1 MAKTIK
7 LSYHPFL
14 LKLKHTFTVSSF
26 SRNETPVV
34 LTEIE
39 YDGKVGYGE
48 ASLPQYF
55 GETQESVMDFLSKID
70 FKKFEDPTDTDNIL
84 NFVDDIEDGN
94 NAAKA
99 SVDIALHDLI
109 GKLLNV
115 PLFKYFGL
123 SMPENVYTSYT
134 IGIDRKEIIKT
145 KIDEA
150 KDFKYLKIKLGT
162 DNDKETIDTIRS
174 ITNKP
179 LYVDVNQGWNNRQE
193 ALEMIEWLFD
203 KNVILI
209 EQPMPKE
216 HIDDIVWLNE
226 RSPLP
231 IIADESVKR
240 LQDIDKVKDIY
251 SGLNIKLMKSTGL
264 REALLMINKARDY
277 GLKIMLGCM
286 TETSCGV
293 SAVAH
298 LSSLADWIDL
308 DGPLLISNDLFDGIS
323 YINGEIKLNAL
334 PGIGLINKSLFF
346 EQKQHID

>member
-1 MAKTIK
+1 MAQTLK
-7 LSYHPFL
+7 LSYYPYT

-48 ASLPQYF
+48 ASLPQYL
-55 GETQESVMDFLSKID
+55 GETRESVMDFLSKID
-70 FKKFEDPTDTDNIL
+70 FSQFEDPLDNEKIL
-84 NFVDDIEDGN
+84 SYIDDIEDGN

-109 GKLLNV
+109 GKLLKI

-123 SMPENVYTSYT
+123 TKPKNAYTSYT
-134 IGIDRKEIIKT
+134 IGIDKKEIIKT

-162 DNDKETIDTIRS
+162 NNDKEIIETIRS
-174 ITNKP
+174 VTNKP
-179 LYVDVNQGWNNRQE
+179 LYVDANQGWKDKQK
-193 ALEMIEWLFD
+193 ALDMIKWLAE

-216 HIDDIVWLNE
+216 NIDDIAWLNE
-226 RSPLP
+226 KSPLP

-240 LQDIDKVKDIY
+240 LKDIDKVKDIY
-251 SGLNIKLMKSTGL
+251 SGINIKLMKSTGL
-264 REALLMINKARDY
+264 REALIMINKARDF
-277 GLKIMLGCM
+277 GLKVMLGCM
-286 TETSCGV
+286 TETSCAV
-293 SAVAH
+293 SAAAH

-323 YINGEIKLNAL
+323 YINGEIKINNL
-334 PGIGLINKSLFF
+334 PGIGLIKNS
-346 EQKQHID
+346 

>member
-1 MAKTIK
+1 MAKTLK
-7 LSYHPFL
+7 LSYHPYT

-48 ASLPQYF
+48 ASLPQYL

-70 FKKFEDPTDTDNIL
+70 FSQFEDPLDSENIL
-84 NFVDDIEDGN
+84 NYIDNIEDGN

-109 GKLLNV
+109 GTLLKI

-123 SMPENVYTSYT
+123 SKPFNAYTSYT
-134 IGIDRKEIIKT
+134 IGIDSKEIIKT

-162 DNDKETIDTIRS
+162 ENDKEIIETIRS
-174 ITNKP
+174 VTDKP
-179 LYVDVNQGWNNRQE
+179 LYVDVNQGWKDKQK
-193 ALEMIEWLFD
+193 ALDMIKWLAE

-209 EQPMPKE
+209 EQPFPKE
-216 HIDDIVWLNE
+216 NIDDIAWLNE
-226 RSPLP
+226 KSPLP

-240 LQDIDKVKDIY
+240 LKDIDKVKDIY
-251 SGLNIKLMKSTGL
+251 SGINIKLMKSTGL
-264 REALLMINKARDY
+264 REALLMINKARDF
-277 GLKIMLGCM
+277 GLKVMLGCM
-286 TETSCGV
+286 TETSCAV
-293 SAVAH
+293 SAAAH

-323 YINGEIKLNAL
+323 YINGEIKLNEL
-334 PGIGLINKSLFF
+334 SGIGLIKKS
-346 EQKQHID
+346 

>member
-1 MAKTIK
+1 MAKTLK
-7 LSYHPFL
+7 LSYHPYT
-14 LKLKHTFTVSSF
+14 LKLKHTFTVSSY
-26 SRNETPVV
+26 SRIETPVV

-48 ASLPQYF
+48 ASLPQYL
-55 GETQESVMDFLSKID
+55 GETQESVMNFLSKID
-70 FKKFEDPTDTDNIL
+70 FRKFEDPTDSENIL
-84 NFVDDIEDGN
+84 NYVDDIEDGN

-134 IGIDRKEIIKT
+134 IGIDSTEIIKE

-162 DNDKETIDTIRS
+162 DNDKEIIKTIRS
-174 ITNKP
+174 VTNKP
-179 LYVDVNQGWNNRQE
+179 LYVDVNQGWSNRHE
-193 ALEMIEWLFD
+193 ALEMIEWLSE
-203 KNVILI
+203 KNVLLI
-209 EQPMPKE
+209 EQPMQKE
-216 HIDDIVWLNE
+216 NIDDIAWLNE
-226 RSPLP
+226 KSPLP

-240 LQDIDKVKDIY
+240 LKDIEKVKDIY
-251 SGLNIKLMKSTGL
+251 SGINIKLMKSTGL
-264 REALLMINKARDY
+264 REALLMINKARDF
-277 GLKIMLGCM
+277 GLKVMLGCM
-286 TETSCGV
+286 TETSCAV
-293 SAVAH
+293 SAAAH

-323 YINGEIKLNAL
+323 YINGEVKLNSL
-334 PGIGLINKSLFF
+334 PGIGLIKN
-346 EQKQHID
+346 

>member
-1 MAKTIK
+1 MAQTLK
-7 LSYHPFL
+7 LSYYPYT

-48 ASLPQYF
+48 ASLPQYL
-55 GETQESVMDFLSKID
+55 GETRESVMDFLSKID
-70 FKKFEDPTDTDNIL
+70 FSQFKDPLDSENIL
-84 NFVDDIEDGN
+84 NYINNIEDGN

-109 GKLLNV
+109 GKLLEI
-115 PLFKYFGL
+115 PLYKYFGL
-123 SMPENVYTSYT
+123 VNPENLFTSYT
-134 IGIDRKEIIKT
+134 IGIDSKEIIKT

-162 DNDKETIDTIRS
+162 KNDKEIIETIRS
-174 ITNKP
+174 VTNKP
-179 LYVDVNQGWNNRQE
+179 LYVDANQGWKDKQK
-193 ALEMIEWLFD
+193 ALDMIKWLAE

-216 HIDDIVWLNE
+216 NIDDIAWLNE
-226 RSPLP
+226 KSPLP

-240 LQDIDKVKDIY
+240 LKDIDKVKDIY
-251 SGLNIKLMKSTGL
+251 SGINIKLMKSTGL
-264 REALLMINKARDY
+264 REALIMINKARDF
-277 GLKIMLGCM
+277 GLKVMLGCM
-286 TETSCGV
+286 TETSCAV
-293 SAVAH
+293 SAAAH

-323 YINGEIKLNAL
+323 YIKGEMKLNEL
-334 PGIGLINKSLFF
+334 SGIGLIKKN
-346 EQKQHID
+346 

>member
-1 MAKTIK
+1 MAKTLK

-48 ASLPQYF
+48 ASLPQYL
-55 GETQESVMDFLSKID
+55 GETQVSVMDFLSKID
-70 FKKFEDPTDTDNIL
+70 FIKFKNPLDCENIL
-84 NFVDDIEDGN
+84 NYVDNIEEGN

-109 GKLLNV
+109 GKLLEI

-123 SMPENVYTSYT
+123 TKPVNAYTSYT

-145 KIDEA
+145 KIDDA

-162 DNDKETIDTIRS
+162 KNDKEIIDTIRS
-174 ITNKP
+174 VTNKP
-179 LYVDVNQGWNNRQE
+179 LYVDVNQGWSNRQE
-193 ALEMIEWLFD
+193 ALEMIEWLVE

-209 EQPMPKE
+209 EQPLPKE
-216 HIDDIVWLNE
+216 NIDDIAWLNE
-226 RSPLP
+226 KSPLP

-240 LQDIDKVKDIY
+240 LKDIDKVKGIY
-251 SGLNIKLMKSTGL
+251 SGINIKLMKSTGL
-264 REALLMINKARDY
+264 REALLMINKARDF

-286 TETSCGV
+286 TETSCAV
-293 SAVAH
+293 SAAAH
-298 LSSLADWIDL
+298 LASLADWIDL
-308 DGPLLISNDLFDGIS
+308 DGPLLISNDLFDGIA
-323 YINGEIKLNAL
+323 YINGEIMLNNL
-334 PGIGLINKSLFF
+334 WGIGLKKS
-346 EQKQHID
+346 

>member
-1 MAKTIK
+1 MAKTLK
-7 LSYHPFL
+7 LSYHPYT

-34 LTEIE
+34 LTKIE
-39 YDGKVGYGE
+39 YDGKLGYGE

-70 FKKFEDPTDTDNIL
+70 FKKFEDPLDIESILNYVDNIE
-84 NFVDDIEDGN
+84 VGN

-109 GKLLNV
+109 GKLLGI
-115 PLFKYFGL
+115 PLFNYFGL
-123 SMPENVYTSYT
+123 AEPTHAYTSYT

-145 KIDEA
+145 KIDVA

-162 DNDKETIDTIRS
+162 DNDKEIIETIRS
-174 ITNKP
+174 VTNKP
-179 LYVDVNQGWNNRQE
+179 LSVDVNQGWNSRQE

-216 HIDDIVWLNE
+216 HIDDIGWLNE
-226 RSPLP
+226 RSPLS

-293 SAVAH
+293 SAAAH

>member
-1 MAKTIK
+1 MAKTLK

-39 YDGKVGYGE
+39 YDGNVGYGE
-48 ASLPQYF
+48 ASLPQYL
-55 GETQESVMDFLSKID
+55 GETQESVTNFLSKID
-70 FKKFEDPTDTDNIL
+70 FRKFEDPLDRENIL
-84 NFVDDIEDGN
+84 NYVDNIEDGN

-109 GKLLNV
+109 GKLLKV

-123 SMPENVYTSYT
+123 TKPKNAYTSYT
-134 IGIDRKEIIKT
+134 IGIDNKEIIKT

-162 DNDKETIDTIRS
+162 DYDKEIIETIRS
-174 ITNKP
+174 TTNKP
-179 LYVDVNQGWNNRQE
+179 LYVDVNQGWKNRQE
-193 ALEMIEWLFD
+193 ALEMIEWLFE

-209 EQPMPKE
+209 EQPLPKE
-216 HIDDIVWLNE
+216 NTNDIAWLNE

-240 LQDIDKVKDIY
+240 LKDIDKVKDIY
-251 SGLNIKLMKSTGL
+251 SGVNIKLMKSTGL
-264 REALLMINKARDY
+264 REALLMINKARDFE
-277 GLKIMLGCM
+277 LKVMLGCM
-286 TETSCGV
+286 TETSCAV
-293 SAVAH
+293 SAAAH

-323 YINGEIKLNAL
+323 YIEGEVKLNNLA
-334 PGIGLINKSLFF
+334 GIGLIK
-346 EQKQHID
+346 KT